1 MLDMIASSSTLMTVL
16 HALRATN
23 RLLWLGGGA
32 VRNHV
37 WDRLTNRTTPHD
49 DFDVVYF
56 NATDIDPASDAAIEA
71 ALSLL
76 LPRDLKISV
85 KNQARMH
92 LITGEPV
99 TASLNDAIANW
110 PETATAVAIRLGDTG
125 RMELIAPYGLGDLL
139 DMVVRPSPYH
149 AAHPASFRRRLLAK
163 QWRGHWP
170 ELRLESAATVCA
182 VCDTP
187 PFASIVRVG
196 NKS

>member
-56 NATDIDPASDAAIEA
+56 NATDIEP

-170 ELRLESAATVCA
+170 ELRLESAATACA
-182 VCDTP
+182 LPTP
-187 PFASIVRVG
+187 CPPRQSCAPEI
-196 NKS
+196 NP